1 MVTRG
6 SQVRLSEDQVQEQLD
21 LQEKRERKRKSTE
34 GSIRRT
40 FATDDGKVAL
50 KYLHDFCGWDKSSVI
65 MNPSTGE
72 VYTKSG
78 EHNESLRGVYAELR
92 KLVSPH
98 VLAKIEIPGW
108 GVDEEAED
116 LLS

>member
-6 SQVRLSEDQVQEQLD
+6 MKVRLSETQIQEQED
-21 LQEKRERKRKSTE
+21 LQAERKQKRKSITD
-34 GSIRRT
+34 SIRRA

-65 MNPSTGE
+65 MNPTTGE
-72 VYTKSG
+72 VYIKSG

-92 KLVSPH
+92 KLVSPQ
-98 VLAKIEIPGW
+98 VLAIVEIPGW
-108 GVDEEAED
+108 GVDEEIED